1 MRLDLLAALSGAMI
15 AVQARVNGELSHQL
29 NNGLQAAFVSFGSGL
44 LIILLITPFSSQIKE
59 GIVNLRAA
67 VKNKEIARWKLLA
80 GALGGSFVAI
90 QTQIVPLI
98 GVAIYSVA
106 SIAGQ
111 TAMSLIVDRIGLT
124 GGGKKL
130 ISPRRV
136 LAAVLTVIAVLVSV
150 WDRIDANNLSMFAV
164 TAGGIAGAIV
174 GVQRA
179 LNGQINEY
187 SHQSFTTSLLNFI
200 TGTSFLMILI
210 AIGLVIGRNELSPLP
225 SNPWWIYT
233 GGVIG
238 VIYIAFTSTIVQH
251 LGVLTFTL
259 FSVGGQLVGSLV
271 IDLVSPTKGVSVSA
285 YLVTGIFMTYA
296 GVIGVIYIAFIST
309 IVQHLG
315 VLTFTLFSV
324 GGQLI
329 SSLIIDFV
337 SPTNGVR
344 VSYYLI
350 TGIAMTYLGVIA
362 GGVGSSRVKKPQ
374 KQ

>member
-15 AVQARVNGELSHQL
+15 ALQARANGELSHRL
-29 NNGLQAAFVSFGSGL
+29 NNGLQAALVSFSSGL
-44 LIILLITPFSSQIKE
+44 LIIFVITLFNSQIKD
-59 GIVNLRAA
+59 GIKNLRTA
-67 VKNKEIARWKLLA
+67 VVNKEIARWKLFA

-136 LAAVLTVIAVLVSV
+136 LAAVLTVLAVLVSV
-150 WDRIDANNLSMFAV
+150 WDRIDADNLSMVAV
-164 TAGGIAGAIV
+164 IAGGIAGAIV

-179 LNGQINEY
+179 LNGQINEH
-187 SHQSFTTSLLNFI
+187 SHQSFTTSLLNFA
-200 TGTSFLMILI
+200 TGTTFLLILI
-210 AIGLVIGRNELSPLP
+210 CAGLIAGRNELSPLP
-225 SNPWWIYT
+225 SGPWWIYT

-271 IDLVSPTKGVSVSA
+271 IDLVSPTEGVSVSA
-285 YLVTGIFMTYA
+285 YLVTGIIMTYA
-296 GVIGVIYIAFIST
+296 
-309 IVQHLG
+309 
-315 VLTFTLFSV
+315 
-324 GGQLI
+324 
-329 SSLIIDFV
+329 
-337 SPTNGVR
+337 
-344 VSYYLI
+344 
-350 TGIAMTYLGVIA
+350 GVIA

-374 KQ
+374 RL

>member
-15 AVQARVNGELSHQL
+15 ALQARANGELSLRL
-29 NNGLQAAFVSFGSGL
+29 NNGLQAALVSFSSGL
-44 LIILLITPFSSQIKE
+44 LIIFVITLFNSQIKD
-59 GIVNLRAA
+59 GIKNLRIA
-67 VKNKEIARWKLLA
+67 VANKEIARWKLFA

-136 LAAVLTVIAVLVSV
+136 LAAVLTVLAVLVSV

-179 LNGQINEY
+179 LNGQINEH
-187 SHQSFTTSLLNFI
+187 SHQSFTTSLLNFA
-200 TGTSFLMILI
+200 TGTTFLLILI
-210 AIGLVIGRNELSPLP
+210 SAGLILGRNELSPLP
-225 SNPWWIYT
+225 SGPWWIYT

-259 FSVGGQLVGSLV
+259 FSVGGQLVGSLI

-285 YLVTGIFMTYA
+285 YLVTGIVMTYA
-296 GVIGVIYIAFIST
+296 
-309 IVQHLG
+309 
-315 VLTFTLFSV
+315 
-324 GGQLI
+324 
-329 SSLIIDFV
+329 
-337 SPTNGVR
+337 
-344 VSYYLI
+344 
-350 TGIAMTYLGVIA
+350 GVIA

-374 KQ
+374 RL

>member
-15 AVQARVNGELSHQL
+15 ALQARANGELSHRL
-29 NNGLQAAFVSFGSGL
+29 NNGLQAALVSFSSGL
-44 LIILLITPFSSQIKE
+44 LIIFVITLFNAQIKD
-59 GIVNLRAA
+59 GIKNLRTA
-67 VKNKEIARWKLLA
+67 VANKEIARWKLFA

-136 LAAVLTVIAVLVSV
+136 LAAVLTVLAVLVSV
-150 WDRIDANNLSMFAV
+150 WDRIDADNLSMFAV

-179 LNGQINEY
+179 LNGQINEH
-187 SHQSFTTSLLNFI
+187 SHQSFTTSLLNFA
-200 TGTSFLMILI
+200 TGTTFLLILI
-210 AIGLVIGRNELSPLP
+210 CAGLILGRNELSPLP
-225 SNPWWIYT
+225 SGPWWIYT

-259 FSVGGQLVGSLV
+259 FSVGGQLVGSLI

-285 YLVTGIFMTYA
+285 YLVTGIVMTYA
-296 GVIGVIYIAFIST
+296 
-309 IVQHLG
+309 
-315 VLTFTLFSV
+315 
-324 GGQLI
+324 
-329 SSLIIDFV
+329 
-337 SPTNGVR
+337 
-344 VSYYLI
+344 
-350 TGIAMTYLGVIA
+350 GVIA

-374 KQ
+374 RL

>member
-15 AVQARVNGELSHQL
+15 ALQARANGELSHRL
-29 NNGLQAAFVSFGSGL
+29 DNGLQAALVSFGSGL
-44 LIILLITPFSSQIKE
+44 IIIFAITLFNSKIKQ
-59 GIVNLRAA
+59 GIKNLRISVA
-67 VKNKEIARWKLLA
+67 NKEIARWKLFA

-136 LAAVLTVIAVLVSV
+136 LAAFLTVFAVLVSV
-150 WDRIDANNLSMFAV
+150 WDRIDANNLSMLAV

-174 GVQRA
+174 GIQRA

-187 SHQSFTTSLLNFI
+187 SKQSFTTSLLNFM
-200 TGTSFLMILI
+200 TGTTFLLVLIIAGLIL
-210 AIGLVIGRNELSPLP
+210 GKNELSPLP
-225 SNPWWIYT
+225 SGPWWIYT

-259 FSVGGQLVGSLV
+259 FSVGGQLVGSLI
-271 IDLVSPTKGVSVSA
+271 IDFVSPTEGVSVSA
-285 YLVTGIFMTYA
+285 YLVTGIVMTYA
-296 GVIGVIYIAFIST
+296 GVV
-309 IVQHLG
+309 
-315 VLTFTLFSV
+315 
-324 GGQLI
+324 
-329 SSLIIDFV
+329 
-337 SPTNGVR
+337 
-344 VSYYLI
+344 
-350 TGIAMTYLGVIA
+350 A
-362 GGVGSSRVKKPQ
+362 GGVSNQRVRK
-374 KQ
+374 

>member
-1 MRLDLLAALSGAMI
+1 MRLDFLAALSGVMI
-15 AVQARVNGELSHQL
+15 AMQARVNGELSHRL
-29 NNGLQAAFVSFGSGL
+29 DNGLQAALVSFGSGL
-44 LIILLITPFSSQIKE
+44 FIIAIITPFSAQIKE
-59 GIVNLRAA
+59 GIRNLRGAISR
-67 VKNKEIARWKLLA
+67 KEIARWKLLA

-111 TAMSLIVDRIGLT
+111 TAMSLVVDRIGLT

-136 LAAVLTVIAVLVSV
+136 MAAVLTVLAVLVSV
-150 WDRIDANNLSMFAV
+150 WDRIDANNLSMIAV
-164 TAGGIAGAIV
+164 TAGCVAGAVV

-179 LNGQINEY
+179 LNGQINEH

-200 TGTSFLMILI
+200 TGTTFLVILI
-210 AIGLVIGRNELSPLP
+210 LVGVALGKNELSPLP
-225 SNPWWIYT
+225 AGPWWIYT

-259 FSVGGQLVGSLV
+259 FSVGGQLAGSLI
-271 IDLVSPTKGVSVSA
+271 IDLVSPTDGVSVSA
-285 YLVTGIFMTYA
+285 YLVTG
-296 GVIGVIYIAFIST
+296 
-309 IVQHLG
+309 L
-315 VLTFTLFSV
+315 
-324 GGQLI
+324 
-329 SSLIIDFV
+329 
-337 SPTNGVR
+337 
-344 VSYYLI
+344 
-350 TGIAMTYLGVIA
+350 AMTYIGVIA
-362 GGVGSSRVKKPQ
+362 GGVGNLRVKKPQ

>member
-1 MRLDLLAALSGAMI
+1 MRLDLLAALSGALI
-15 AVQARVNGELSHQL
+15 ALQARANGELSHRL
-29 NNGLQAAFVSFGSGL
+29 DNGLQAALVSFSSGL
-44 LIILLITPFSSQIKE
+44 LIILIITPFSPHIKG
-59 GIVNLRAA
+59 GIRNLRVAISR
-67 VKNKEIARWKLLA
+67 KEIARWKLLA

-136 LAAVLTVIAVLVSV
+136 IAAVLTVLAVLVSV
-150 WDRIDANNLSMFAV
+150 WDRIDANNLSMLAV
-164 TAGGIAGAIV
+164 TAGCIAGAVV

-179 LNGQINEY
+179 LNGQINEH

-200 TGTSFLMILI
+200 TGTSFLVILI
-210 AIGLVIGRNELSPLP
+210 LIGIAVGKNDLSPLP
-225 SNPWWIYT
+225 AGPWWIYT

-259 FSVGGQLVGSLV
+259 FSVGGQLAASLI
-271 IDLVSPTKGVSVSA
+271 IDLVSPTDGVSVSA
-285 YLVTGIFMTYA
+285 YLVTG
-296 GVIGVIYIAFIST
+296 
-309 IVQHLG
+309 L
-315 VLTFTLFSV
+315 
-324 GGQLI
+324 
-329 SSLIIDFV
+329 
-337 SPTNGVR
+337 
-344 VSYYLI
+344 
-350 TGIAMTYLGVIA
+350 AMTYVGVIA
-362 GGVGSSRVKKPQ
+362 GGVGNLRVKKPQ
-374 KQ
+374 RR